1 MNFRE
6 TDKKNI
12 ISFIVGVI
20 VIIWYFFLPVSA
32 IAAAAETS
40 QSIVQQENVGESEG
54 YIEIIEV
61 IEVDE
66 VSESE
71 VSESTESL
79 VPTEE
84 EVVKYQSD
92 ASAAVS
98 FDVPN
103 VNTNFKSFT
112 YYTSLNRSSTQW
124 RLQEKAYTDSNG
136 LRKIENYY
144 LAAVGTY
151 YSSTIGDL
159 FRFTTDCGNTFDIIV
174 CDIKSN
180 AHTDSRNMY
189 TRGNCCMVE
198 FYVAKTLCK
207 TARVRGSI
215 GVLSGFEG
223 SIVKVEKL
231 GRYNWE

>member
-40 QSIVQQENVGESEG
+40 QSIVQQDNVGESEG

-61 IEVDE
+61 EETV
-66 VSESE
+66 VSEID
-71 VSESTESL
+71 VPVESAPA
-79 VPTEE
+79 PTEE

-92 ASAAVS
+92 ASAAES
-98 FDVPN
+98 LDVPN

-174 CDIKSN
+174 CDVKSN

-215 GVLSGFEG
+215 GVLGGFEG

>member
-40 QSIVQQENVGESEG
+40 QSTVQQDNVGESEG
-54 YIEIIEV
+54 YIETIEV
-61 IEVDE
+61 EEIVI
-66 VSESE
+66 SEIDTPVE
-71 VSESTESL
+71 ATL
-79 VPTEE
+79 APTEE

-92 ASAAVS
+92 ASAAEL

-174 CDIKSN
+174 CDVKSN

>member
-40 QSIVQQENVGESEG
+40 QSTVQQDNVGESEG
-54 YIEIIEV
+54 YIETIEV
-61 IEVDE
+61 EETV
-66 VSESE
+66 VSEIDTSIE
-71 VSESTESL
+71 ATSA
-79 VPTEE
+79 PTEE

-92 ASAAVS
+92 ASAAEL

-174 CDIKSN
+174 CDVKSN

>member
-40 QSIVQQENVGESEG
+40 QSTVQQDNVGESEG
-54 YIEIIEV
+54 YIETIEV
-61 IEVDE
+61 EETV
-66 VSESE
+66 VSEID
-71 VSESTESL
+71 VPVESAPA
-79 VPTEE
+79 PTEE
-84 EVVKYQSD
+84 EVVKYRSD
-92 ASAAVS
+92 ASAAES
-98 FDVPN
+98 LDVPN

-174 CDIKSN
+174 CDVKSN